1 VSFPFLS
8 PEWIEA
14 AREIRE
20 RYSSQ
25 TAPIEVAAK
34 VNQVITDVPFG
45 DGDLYAH
52 IDTSNGDVDLDL
64 GHLDEP
70 DATITLS
77 YETARALLVE
87 RDPAKAMQAFMSGG
101 IQVEGDL
108 MKVMAMQATTPQDEL
123 ALTVAEE
130 ILAITDLDE

>member
-1 VSFPFLS
+1 VSFAFLS

-25 TAPIEVAAK
+25 TAPIEVAVR
-34 VNQVITDVPFG
+34 VNQVVTDVPFG
-45 DGDLYAH
+45 DGELHAH
-52 IDTSNGDVDLDL
+52 IDTSSGDVALEL

-70 DATITLS
+70 DATITLN

-87 RDPAKAMQAFMSGG
+87 RDPAKVMQAFMSGG

-108 MKVMAMQATTPQDEL
+108 MKIMAMQASTPQDDL
-123 ALTVAEE
+123 ALQVADE
-130 ILAITDLDE
+130 ILAITDLD

>member
-1 VSFPFLS
+1 MSFPFLS

-25 TAPIEVAAK
+25 TAQIEVAVK

>member
-1 VSFPFLS
+1 MSFAFLS
-8 PEWIEA
+8 PEWIDA

-25 TAPIEVAAK
+25 TAPIEVAVR
-34 VNQVITDVPFG
+34 VNQVVTDVPFG
-45 DGDLYAH
+45 DGELHAH
-52 IDTSNGDVDLDL
+52 IDTSSGNVDLEL
-64 GHLDEP
+64 GHLDQP

-87 RDPAKAMQAFMSGG
+87 RDPAKVMQAFMSGG

-108 MKVMAMQATTPQDEL
+108 MKVMAMQASTPQDEL
-123 ALTVAEE
+123 ALQVAEE
-130 ILAITDLDE
+130 ILAITDLD

>member
-1 VSFPFLS
+1 VSFAFLS

-25 TAPIEVAAK
+25 TAPIEVAVR
-34 VNQVITDVPFG
+34 VNQVVTEVPFG
-45 DGDLYAH
+45 DGELHAH
-52 IDTSNGDVDLDL
+52 IDTSSGYVDLEL
-64 GHLDEP
+64 GHLDQP

-87 RDPAKAMQAFMSGG
+87 RDPAKVMQAFMSGG

-108 MKVMAMQATTPQDEL
+108 MKVMAMQASTPQDDL
-123 ALTVAEE
+123 ALQVAEE
-130 ILAITDLDE
+130 ILAITDLD

>member
-1 VSFPFLS
+1 MSFPFLS
-8 PEWIEA
+8 SEWIEA

-25 TAPIEVAAK
+25 TAPIEVAVK

>member
-1 VSFPFLS
+1 VSFAFLS

-25 TAPIEVAAK
+25 TAPIEVAVR
-34 VNQVITDVPFG
+34 VNQVVTDVPFG
-45 DGDLYAH
+45 DGELHAH
-52 IDTSNGDVDLDL
+52 IDTSSGDVDLEL

-70 DATITLS
+70 DATITLN

-87 RDPAKAMQAFMSGG
+87 RDPAKVMQAFMSGG

-108 MKVMAMQATTPQDEL
+108 MKIMAMQASTPQDDL
-123 ALTVAEE
+123 ALQVAEE
-130 ILAITDLDE
+130 ILAITDLD

>member
-1 VSFPFLS
+1 MSFAFLS

-25 TAPIEVAAK
+25 TAPIEVAVR
-34 VNQVITDVPFG
+34 VNQVVTEVPFG
-45 DGDLYAH
+45 DGELHAH
-52 IDTSNGDVDLDL
+52 IDTSSGDVDLEL
-64 GHLDEP
+64 GHLDQP

-87 RDPAKAMQAFMSGG
+87 RDPAKVMQAFMSGG

-108 MKVMAMQATTPQDEL
+108 MKVMAMQASTPQDDL
-123 ALTVAEE
+123 ALQLAEE
-130 ILAITDLDE
+130 ILPITDLD

>member
-25 TAPIEVAAK
+25 TAQIEVAVK

>member
-1 VSFPFLS
+1 MSFAFLS
-8 PEWIEA
+8 PEWIDA

-25 TAPIEVAAK
+25 TAPIEVAVR
-34 VNQVITDVPFG
+34 VNQVVTDVPFG
-45 DGDLYAH
+45 DGELHAH
-52 IDTSNGDVDLDL
+52 IDTSSGDVDLEL

-87 RDPAKAMQAFMSGG
+87 RDPAKVMQAFMSGG
-101 IQVEGDL
+101 IQVDGDL
-108 MKVMAMQATTPQDEL
+108 MKVMAMQASTPQDEL
-123 ALTVAEE
+123 ALQVAEE
-130 ILAITDLDE
+130 ILAITDLD

>member
-1 VSFPFLS
+1 MSFAFLS

-25 TAPIEVAAK
+25 TAPIEVAVR
-34 VNQVITDVPFG
+34 VNQVVTDVPFG
-45 DGDLYAH
+45 DGELHAH
-52 IDTSNGDVDLDL
+52 IDTSSGDVDLEL

-70 DATITLS
+70 DATITLN

-87 RDPAKAMQAFMSGG
+87 RDPAKVMQAFMSGG

-108 MKVMAMQATTPQDEL
+108 MKIMAMQASTPQDDL
-123 ALTVAEE
+123 ALQVAEE
-130 ILAITDLDE
+130 ILAITDLD

>member
-1 VSFPFLS
+1 FLS

-25 TAPIEVAAK
+25 TAPIEVAVR
-34 VNQVITDVPFG
+34 VNQVVTDVPFG
-45 DGDLYAH
+45 DGELHAH
-52 IDTSNGDVDLDL
+52 IDTSSGDVDLEL

-87 RDPAKAMQAFMSGG
+87 RDPAKVMQAFMSGG
-101 IQVEGDL
+101 IQVDGDL
-108 MKVMAMQATTPQDEL
+108 MKVMAMQASTPQDDL
-123 ALTVAEE
+123 ALQVAEE
-130 ILAITDLDE
+130 ILAITDLD

>member
-1 VSFPFLS
+1 VSFAFLS

-25 TAPIEVAAK
+25 TAPIEVAVR
-34 VNQVITDVPFG
+34 VNQVVTDVPFG
-45 DGDLYAH
+45 DGELHAH
-52 IDTSNGDVDLDL
+52 IDTSSGDVALEL

-70 DATITLS
+70 DATITLN

-87 RDPAKAMQAFMSGG
+87 RDPAKVMQAFMSGG

-108 MKVMAMQATTPQDEL
+108 MKIMAMQASTPQDDL
-123 ALTVAEE
+123 ALQVAEE
-130 ILAITDLDE
+130 ILAITDLD

>member
-1 VSFPFLS
+1 MSFPFLS
-8 PEWIEA
+8 PEWIDA

-25 TAPIEVAAK
+25 TAPIEVAVK

>member
-1 VSFPFLS
+1 MSFAFLS

-25 TAPIEVAAK
+25 TAPIEVAVR
-34 VNQVITDVPFG
+34 VNQVVTDVPFG
-45 DGDLYAH
+45 DGELHAH
-52 IDTSNGDVDLDL
+52 IDTSSGDVDLEL

-70 DATITLS
+70 DATITLN

-87 RDPAKAMQAFMSGG
+87 RDPAKVMQAFMSGG
-101 IQVEGDL
+101 IQVDGDL
-108 MKVMAMQATTPQDEL
+108 MKVMAMQASTPQDDL
-123 ALTVAEE
+123 ALQVAEE
-130 ILAITDLDE
+130 ILAITDLD

>member
-1 VSFPFLS
+1 MSFAFLS

-25 TAPIEVAAK
+25 TAPIEVAVR
-34 VNQVITDVPFG
+34 VNQVVTDVPFG
-45 DGDLYAH
+45 DGELHAH
-52 IDTSNGDVDLDL
+52 IDTSSGDVDLEL

-70 DATITLS
+70 DATITLN

-87 RDPAKAMQAFMSGG
+87 RDPAKVMQAFMSGG

-108 MKVMAMQATTPQDEL
+108 MKIMAMQASTPQDDL
-123 ALTVAEE
+123 ALQVADE
-130 ILAITDLDE
+130 ILAITDLD

>member
-1 VSFPFLS
+1 MSFPFLS
-8 PEWIEA
+8 SEWIEA

-25 TAPIEVAAK
+25 TAPIEVAVK

-108 MKVMAMQATTPQDEL
+108 MKVMAMQAITPQDEL

>member
-1 VSFPFLS
+1 MSFAFLS

-25 TAPIEVAAK
+25 TAPIEVAVR
-34 VNQVITDVPFG
+34 VNQVVTDVPFG
-45 DGDLYAH
+45 DGELHAH
-52 IDTSNGDVDLDL
+52 IDTSSGGVDLEL

-87 RDPAKAMQAFMSGG
+87 RDPAKVMQAFMSGG
-101 IQVEGDL
+101 IQVDGDL
-108 MKVMAMQATTPQDEL
+108 MKVMAMQASTPQDDL
-123 ALTVAEE
+123 ALQVAEE
-130 ILAITDLDE
+130 ILAITDLD

>member
-1 VSFPFLS
+1 MSFAFLS

-25 TAPIEVAAK
+25 TAPIEVAVR
-34 VNQVITDVPFG
+34 VNQVVTDVPFG
-45 DGDLYAH
+45 DGELHAH
-52 IDTSNGDVDLDL
+52 IDTSSGDVDLEL

-77 YETARALLVE
+77 YETARAVLVE
-87 RDPAKAMQAFMSGG
+87 RDPAKVMQAFMSGG
-101 IQVEGDL
+101 IQVDGDF
-108 MKVMAMQATTPQDEL
+108 MKVMAMQALTPQDDL
-123 ALTVAEE
+123 ALQVAEE
-130 ILAITDLDE
+130 ILAITDLD

>member
-1 VSFPFLS
+1 VSFAFLS

-20 RYSSQ
+20 RYSPQ
-25 TAPIEVAAK
+25 TAPIEVAVR
-34 VNQVITDVPFG
+34 VNQVVTDVPFG
-45 DGDLYAH
+45 DGELHAH
-52 IDTSNGDVDLDL
+52 IDTSSGDVDLEL

-87 RDPAKAMQAFMSGG
+87 RDPAKVMQAFMSGG
-101 IQVEGDL
+101 IQVDGDL
-108 MKVMAMQATTPQDEL
+108 MKVMAMQASTPQDDL
-123 ALTVAEE
+123 ALQVAEE
-130 ILAITDLDE
+130 ILAITDLD

>member
-1 VSFPFLS
+1 MSFAFLS

-25 TAPIEVAAK
+25 TAPIEVAVR
-34 VNQVITDVPFG
+34 VNQVVTEVPFG
-45 DGDLYAH
+45 DGELHAH
-52 IDTSNGDVDLDL
+52 IDTSSGDVDLEL
-64 GHLDEP
+64 GHLDQP

-87 RDPAKAMQAFMSGG
+87 RDPAKVMQAFMSGG

-108 MKVMAMQATTPQDEL
+108 MKVMAMQASTPQDDL
-123 ALTVAEE
+123 ALQVAEE
-130 ILAITDLDE
+130 ILAITDLD

>member
-1 VSFPFLS
+1 MSFPFLS

-25 TAPIEVAAK
+25 TAPIEVAVK

-52 IDTSNGDVDLDL
+52 IDTSNGAVDLDL

>member
-1 VSFPFLS
+1 VSFAFLS

-25 TAPIEVAAK
+25 TAPIEVAVR
-34 VNQVITDVPFG
+34 VNQVVTDVPFG
-45 DGDLYAH
+45 DGELHAH
-52 IDTSNGDVDLDL
+52 IDTSSGDVDLEL

-87 RDPAKAMQAFMSGG
+87 RDPAKVMQAFMSGG
-101 IQVEGDL
+101 IQVDGDL
-108 MKVMAMQATTPQDEL
+108 MKVMAMQASTPQDDL
-123 ALTVAEE
+123 ALQVAEE
-130 ILAITDLDE
+130 ILAITDLD

>member
-1 VSFPFLS
+1 MSFAFLS

-25 TAPIEVAAK
+25 TAPIEVAVR
-34 VNQVITDVPFG
+34 VNQVVTEVPFG
-45 DGDLYAH
+45 DGELHAH
-52 IDTSNGDVDLDL
+52 IDTSSGDVDLEL
-64 GHLDEP
+64 GHLDQP
-70 DATITLS
+70 DAAITLS

-87 RDPAKAMQAFMSGG
+87 RDPAKVMQAFMSGG

-108 MKVMAMQATTPQDEL
+108 MKVMAMQASTPQDDL
-123 ALTVAEE
+123 ALQVAEE
-130 ILAITDLDE
+130 ILAITDLD

>member
-25 TAPIEVAAK
+25 TAPIEVAVK

>member
-1 VSFPFLS
+1 MSFAFLS

-25 TAPIEVAAK
+25 TAPIEVAVR
-34 VNQVITDVPFG
+34 VNQVVTDVPFG
-45 DGDLYAH
+45 DGELHAH
-52 IDTSNGDVDLDL
+52 IDTSSGDVDLEL

-70 DATITLS
+70 DATITLN

-87 RDPAKAMQAFMSGG
+87 RDPAKVMQAFMSGG

-108 MKVMAMQATTPQDEL
+108 MKIMAMQAATPQDDL
-123 ALTVAEE
+123 ATAVAEE
-130 ILAITDLDE
+130 ILAITDLD

>member
-1 VSFPFLS
+1 VSFAFLS

-25 TAPIEVAAK
+25 TASIEVAVR
-34 VNQVITDVPFG
+34 VNQVVTDVPFG
-45 DGDLYAH
+45 DGELHAH
-52 IDTSNGDVDLDL
+52 IDTSSGDVDLEL

-87 RDPAKAMQAFMSGG
+87 RDPAKVMQAFMSGG
-101 IQVEGDL
+101 IQVDGDL
-108 MKVMAMQATTPQDEL
+108 MKVMAMQASTPQDDL
-123 ALTVAEE
+123 ALQVAEE
-130 ILAITDLDE
+130 ILAITDLD